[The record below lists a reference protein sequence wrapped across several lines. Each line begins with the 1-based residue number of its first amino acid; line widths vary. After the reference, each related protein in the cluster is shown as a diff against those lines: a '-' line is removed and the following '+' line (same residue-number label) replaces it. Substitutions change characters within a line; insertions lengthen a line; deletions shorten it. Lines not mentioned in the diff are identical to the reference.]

1 MVIRPNPTRRP
12 PGRPEHPP
20 SSVSILQLALTIA
33 IALSAAATVW
43 AEHRGV
49 RRAVYV
55 FKPLTTLLIL
65 ALALAA
71 PDAVSER
78 YRTLVCAG
86 LVFSLAGDVFLMLPR
101 DRFVAGLA
109 SFLVA
114 HLFYVAAF
122 APRPATFAAPGVLL
136 VLLFCGIGL
145 LRALWDDLGSLRVP
159 VVVYAAALLGM
170 AWQAAERW
178 TALDTT
184 PALLAAIGAGLFVVS
199 DSVLAWERFASR
211 HRYGQAVVLG
221 TYFAAQ
227 WLIAMSV
234 AAHPFG

>member
-1 MVIRPNPTRRP
+1 MP
-12 PGRPEHPP
+12 
-20 SSVSILQLALTIA
+20 ILSLLLTAA
-33 IALSAAATVW
+33 IALSAAATMW
-43 AEHRGV
+43 AEHRGA
-49 RRAVYV
+49 RRIVYL
-55 FKPLTTLLIL
+55 FKPLTTTLIL

-78 YRTLVCAG
+78 YRALVCAG

-122 APRPATFAAPGVLL
+122 APWLPALHAPGALL
-136 VLLFCGIGL
+136 VLAVCGIGL
-145 LRALWDDLGSLRVP
+145 LRALWKDLGRLRVP
-159 VVVYAAALLGM
+159 VAVYAAALLVM

-178 TALDTT
+178 MVLGTE
-184 PALLAAIGAGLFVVS
+184 PALLGAIGAALFVVS
-199 DSVLAWERFASR
+199 DSVLAWERFAAR
-211 HRYGQAVVLG
+211 HRYGQVVVLS

-234 AAHPFG
+234 AARPFG

>member
-1 MVIRPNPTRRP
+1 MPI
-12 PGRPEHPP
+12 
-20 SSVSILQLALTIA
+20 LALLLSAA
-33 IALSAAATVW
+33 IALSAAVTVW

-55 FKPLTTLLIL
+55 FKPLTTTLIL

-78 YRTLVCAG
+78 YRALVCAG
-86 LVFSLAGDVFLMLPR
+86 LAFSLAGDVFLMLPR

-122 APRPATFAAPGVLL
+122 APRPPTFAAPGVLL
-136 VLLFCGIGL
+136 VLALCGVAL
-145 LRALWDDLGSLRVP
+145 LRSLWADLGTLRGP

-170 AWQAAERW
+170 AWQATERW
-178 TALDTT
+178 MGLRTE
-184 PALLAAIGAGLFVVS
+184 PALLAMVGAGLFVVS
-199 DSVLAWERFASR
+199 DSVLAWERFAAR
-211 HRYGQAVVLG
+211 HRYAQAVVLS

-227 WLIAMSV
+227 WLIALSV
-234 AAHPFG
+234 AARPFG